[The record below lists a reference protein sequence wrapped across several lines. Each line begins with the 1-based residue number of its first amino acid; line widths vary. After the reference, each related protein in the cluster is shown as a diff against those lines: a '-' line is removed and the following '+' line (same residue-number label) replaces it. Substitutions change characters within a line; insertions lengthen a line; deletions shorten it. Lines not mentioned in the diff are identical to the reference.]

1 MSEFVCRVA
10 DADGRVFSHVEAAN
24 TLDEARQKL
33 AERGLFVYSVEA
45 RGGRV
50 GSLLR
55 RRTGRQIGGSDFL
68 ILNQQFNT
76 LIKAGLPIL
85 RALELL
91 AARASSSRLRPVVEQ
106 IRDHVR
112 EGKSLSEAVDEAG
125 VFSKVY
131 STAILAGEKSGN
143 LPGVLDYYIAYQRV
157 STGVKKKIAAT
168 LVYPVLL
175 ITVAI
180 IIVTYLVT
188 GVVPRF
194 ALLYRDMNVELPTPT
209 RVLIALT
216 VDYRFLFLGFVA
228 LLALIAMGVFL
239 WSRTDEGGTAL
250 DRFKFRLPLVG
261 DTLLKFQVAQFSRT
275 LSTLLTGGTPLVAGL
290 QTATEAITSKLL
302 QSTVA
307 EATQMVRE
315 GESLHAALASKGVMP
330 KMAVDMIE
338 VGESSGAISP
348 MLNSVAEFYE
358 EEVNLRL
365 GAMVAIIEPVL
376 LIIMGMFVAFIL
388 ISDELPLLL
397 GKKLLIRVATAR
409 QIADVLKRTEQSQ
422 RVLEQATEAF
432 ALQAPKEE

>member
-45 RGGRV
+45 RGGRI

-55 RRTGRQIGGSDFL
+55 RRTGRQVGGSDFL

-85 RALELL
+85 RALDLL
-91 AARASSSRLRPVVEQ
+91 ATRASSARLRPVVEQ

-228 LLALIAMGVFL
+228 LLVLIAMGVFL

-388 ISDELPLLL
+388 ISLYLPIFSFSVN
-397 GKKLLIRVATAR
+397 GAR
-409 QIADVLKRTEQSQ
+409 
-422 RVLEQATEAF
+422 
-432 ALQAPKEE
+432 